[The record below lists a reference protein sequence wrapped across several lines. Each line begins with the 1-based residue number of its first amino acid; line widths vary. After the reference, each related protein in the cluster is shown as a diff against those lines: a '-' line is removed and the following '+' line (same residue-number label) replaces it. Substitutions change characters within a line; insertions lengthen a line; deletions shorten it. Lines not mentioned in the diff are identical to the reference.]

1 MLVFRRWKELLNDVW
16 HIAVIDFGCASSR
29 ILWIKFKFCR
39 VKVCVE
45 VGYGPSEARSGLSIK
60 GPMNLSAY
68 AIFFDG

>member
-45 VGYGPSEARSGLSIK
+45 VGYGPSEEK
-60 GPMNLSAY
+60 G
-68 AIFFDG
+68 IE